1 MLLQLRFHGELYSEC
16 QMAEFP
22 KSSKESSKNEAPKR
36 SSSDT
41 RDKNVPKQ
49 QKRMD
54 YPVQMLPAMKLAVSK
69 PSAFRD
75 FKSIR
80 QNLFNNNKVASNQEQ
95 GFVAGTSGVDADK
108 GSGSCKDPSVEISP
122 KEKSLQAAHKLDLN
136 SSLPD
141 LNVVPPE
148 LMSINDVDEV
158 SNFQNGPSFVADDL
172 QDVVKVV
179 RKLEIEGHISRTF
192 RLKFLTWY
200 GLHST
205 ATECDVVHTFI
216 QTLNDDLSC
225 LAGQLIDSFSGIIN
239 MRS

>member
-1 MLLQLRFHGELYSEC
+1 
-16 QMAEFP
+16 MAEFP
-22 KSSKESSKNEAPKR
+22 KSSKDLSKNEARKR

-41 RDKNVPKQ
+41 RDKSVPKQ
-49 QKRMD
+49 QKRGD
-54 YPVQMLPAMKLAVSK
+54 NPVQMLPAMKLAVSK

-75 FKSIR
+75 FKSIL
-80 QNLFNNNKVASNQEQ
+80 QNSFNNNKVASNQEQ
-95 GFVAGTSGVDADK
+95 EFMAGASGVDTDK
-108 GSGSCKDPSVEISP
+108 GSGSCKDPSVEISR

-136 SSLPD
+136 SDLPD

-148 LMSINDVDEV
+148 LMSFNDVGEGF
-158 SNFQNGPSFVADDL
+158 NFQNGPSFVADDL
-172 QDVVKVV
+172 HEVVKVA
-179 RKLEIEGHISRTF
+179 RKLEIEGHILGNF

-205 ATECDVVHTFI
+205 AKERDVVHTFI
-216 QTLNDDLSC
+216 QTLNDDPSC